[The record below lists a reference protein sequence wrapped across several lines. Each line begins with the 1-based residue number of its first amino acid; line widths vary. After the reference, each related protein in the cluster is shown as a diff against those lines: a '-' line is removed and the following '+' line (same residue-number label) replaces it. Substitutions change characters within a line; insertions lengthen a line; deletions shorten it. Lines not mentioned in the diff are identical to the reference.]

1 MQVLDEI
8 TASGYAGT
16 ELGDYGFLPTEPDAL
31 RTTLLQRELSLV
43 GAFVPV
49 ALAQADAHAAG
60 VESALQ
66 TARLLAETVGRTQPI
81 DQAPFIVLADENG
94 SVPDRT
100 RCAGRVTP
108 EMGLTDDAWHV
119 FADGATAVARA
130 VHQETGLFTVFHH
143 HAAGF
148 VETPSETERLLAL
161 TDPEVLGL
169 CLDTGHWMFGGG
181 DPLAALQTHG
191 DRIWHVHYK
200 DCDLAVADTARH
212 EEMDYFQSVQRG
224 IFCELGLGSVPFKA
238 ITEHLHQRE
247 YKGWIVV
254 EQDVLPGMGS
264 PLESATR
271 NRHFLSSLGL

>member
-1 MQVLDEI
+1 
-8 TASGYAGT
+8 
-16 ELGDYGFLPTEPDAL
+16 
-31 RTTLLQRELSLV
+31 
-43 GAFVPV
+43 
-49 ALAQADAHAAG
+49 
-60 VESALQ
+60 
-66 TARLLAETVGRTQPI
+66 
-81 DQAPFIVLADENG
+81 
-94 SVPDRT
+94 
-100 RCAGRVTP
+100 
-108 EMGLTDDAWHV
+108 
-119 FADGATAVARA
+119 
-130 VHQETGLFTVFHH
+130 
-143 HAAGF
+143 
-148 VETPSETERLLAL
+148 
-161 TDPEVLGL
+161 
-169 CLDTGHWMFGGG
+169 MFGGG